1 MAEWLKSLLF
11 KEVFFLICF
20 CCGLSVLHFICL
32 VLCYKIV
39 NLVLRLGVVDIVSIS
54 LFIALVS
61 RIYALIV
68 FYSKIDFPDT
78 AAFNSSIRLIFCIV
92 VIL

>member
-1 MAEWLKSLLF
+1 M
-11 KEVFFLICF
+11 FFLICF

-68 FYSKIDFPDT
+68 FYSKIDF
-78 AAFNSSIRLIFCIV
+78 LIQQLLTVQFVLIGFYSNIDLLIQLLTV
-92 VIL
+92 QLG